1 MTLARAKTL
10 VTAVVVLMTAA
21 VLGLVLLSPLDLP
34 APGSPTGGTSADGHE
49 APGHHPPGH

>member
-1 MTLARAKTL
+1 VTLARAKTL